1 MSRYHITHNQAKELL
16 AWTTTPI
23 PVTIQEHNQ
32 NNIYTWADG
41 AFIYNVTND
50 YTPNQ
55 AKSPQEVMDSFDDN
69 VQVIFEVK

>member
-1 MSRYHITHNQAKELL
+1 MSRTFRNM
-16 AWTTTPI
+16 P
-23 PVTIQEHNQ
+23 
-32 NNIYTWADG
+32 
-41 AFIYNVTND
+41 ND